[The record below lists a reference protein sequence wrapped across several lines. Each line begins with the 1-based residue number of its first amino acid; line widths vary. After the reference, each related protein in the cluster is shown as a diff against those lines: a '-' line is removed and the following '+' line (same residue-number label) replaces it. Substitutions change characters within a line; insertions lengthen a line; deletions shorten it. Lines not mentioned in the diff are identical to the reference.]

1 MRLGGV
7 GGKREGDQTVDTMR
21 GSRRGRK
28 RAGRARAML
37 ETAQALVTVVTV
49 ETVAQAVE
57 AASNMRAG
65 QRVAR
70 NVCHAHGQRRRHHRC
85 LRPTHTD
92 VLPTSLALQS
102 GMCVRT
108 AGAIMVCGRCRPH

>member
-1 MRLGGV
+1 VRLGGV

-37 ETAQALVTVVTV
+37 ETAQALVTV